1 MCGIAGIYH
10 TNSKRPVEK
19 SVLDKMA
26 STLTH
31 RGPDENGCY
40 VNNNTGIAHTRLSII
55 DLSGGSQPIF
65 NEDKN
70 LCVVFNGEIFNYIEL
85 KDFLEKKGH
94 KFRTHSDTEVI
105 VHAYEEY
112 GKDCFKHFNGQFAIA
127 LWNEREKELI
137 LARDRV
143 GIRPVYYS
151 SLPDGTFVFASEVKA
166 ILKYPGIVPEID
178 PAGLNQVF
186 TLWVNIPPKTVFKGV
201 HELAPGS
208 FMSVSSKGISTNTFW
223 KMQFPDANDYEDKP
237 LSFYTGKLKEAL
249 YDATTIRLRADVP
262 VAAYLSGGLDS
273 SIITSLVKKYH
284 NNDLITF
291 SVAFSDGKFDERK
304 FQNDMV
310 KYINTD
316 HRVIEATYDNIGSE
330 FSNVVWYSEKPM
342 IRTAPA
348 PLYLLSGL
356 VRDNGIKVVLTGE
369 GADEFFGGYN
379 IFKEDKI
386 RRFWARIPGSK
397 KRPGLLKTL
406 YPYITREPKMERFWQ
421 SFFKKGLTDT
431 GNKYYSHLIRWNN
444 TSQIKQFFS
453 SRYKERF
460 SEDAVFQ
467 ELDNYIDPDID
478 RWHPFCKAQY
488 LEARLFLP
496 GYLLSTQGDRMMM
509 GNSIEG
515 RFPFLDHNVIE
526 FANTIPP
533 EYKMYGLNEKYI
545 LKKAFNDILP
555 DPVVYRPKQ
564 PYRAPINQCF
574 MRDNL
579 ASSMINEEIIKKYG
593 YFEFDNIRLLLN
605 KFRNPDIKNI
615 SERDDMSIVGV
626 VSTQLLHHHF
636 IEDTFNEYH
645 NFHK

>member
-10 TNSKRPVEK
+10 TSNNKVVDK
-19 SVLDKMA
+19 SLLKKMA
-26 STLTH
+26 SIMTH
-31 RGPDENGCY
+31 RGPDEDGFFIKDFI
-40 VNNNTGIAHTRLSII
+40 GLAHTRLSII

-65 NEDKN
+65 NEDKTQ
-70 LCVVFNGEIFNYIEL
+70 CVVFNGEIFNYIEL
-85 KDFLEKKGH
+85 KELLEKKGH

-105 VHAYEEY
+105 VHMYEEY

-127 LWNEREKELI
+127 LWDSREKELI

-143 GIRPVYYS
+143 GIRPVFYS
-151 SLPDGTFVFASEVKA
+151 FLSDGTFIFGSEIKA
-166 ILKYPGIVPEID
+166 IINYPDIHPEID

-186 TLWVNIPPKTVFKGV
+186 TLWVNIPPRTVFKGIS
-201 HELAPGS
+201 ELSPGS
-208 FMSVSSKGISTNTFW
+208 FMSITPAGLKINTFW
-223 KMQFPDANDYEDKP
+223 KMQFPDASDYEDKS
-237 LSFYTGKLKEAL
+237 LSLYTSQLKEAL

-291 SVAFSDGKFDERK
+291 SVAFGDGKFDERQY
-304 FQNDMV
+304 QNDMV
-310 KYINTD
+310 NYINTD
-316 HRVIEATYDNIGSE
+316 HRIIEATYDNIGSE

-356 VRDNGIKVVLTGE
+356 VRENGIKVVLTGE

-386 RRFWARIPGSK
+386 RRFWARIPNSK
-397 KRPGLLKTL
+397 IRPKLLKTL
-406 YPYITREPKMERFWQ
+406 YPYINRDPKLERFWQ
-421 SFFKKGLTDT
+421 SFFKKGLTDID
-431 GNKYYSHLIRWNN
+431 NKYYSHLIRWNN
-444 TSQIKQFFS
+444 ASQIKQFFHNT
-453 SRYKERF
+453 YKEQF
-460 SEDAVFQ
+460 NEDVVY
-467 ELDNYIDPDID
+467 EDLENYIDSDIS
-478 RWHPFCKAQY
+478 RWHPLCRAQY

-496 GYLLSTQGDRMMM
+496 GYLLSSQGDRMMM

-526 FANTIPP
+526 LASKIPP
-533 EYKMYGLNEKYI
+533 EYKIYGLNEKFI

-555 DPVVYRPKQ
+555 APVVYRPKQ

-574 MRDNL
+574 MKDNL
-579 ASSMINEEIIKKYG
+579 AASMLTEEQIKNYG
-593 YFEFDNIRLLLN
+593 YFEYDNISMLLN
-605 KFRNPDIKNI
+605 KFKSTNLKNI
-615 SERDDMSIVGV
+615 SERDDMSLVGI

-636 IEDTFNEYH
+636 IEN
-645 NFHK
+645 KI